1 MIETIGLI
9 CVVAGC
15 LVWLLAIAANQLKDL
30 PECRGK
36 DGKPDA

>member
-15 LVWLLAIAANQLKDL
+15 LVWLLAIAANHMKHL
-30 PECRGK
+30 PECKGRDEK
-36 DGKPDA
+36 KRQ